1 MSVKRAATTELN
13 HDNWDQEDSNEP
25 EDTEGFKMAPKEVLE
40 KRVIRTAKRRSNIG
54 NNEGQ
59 KSVFSGFG
67 GFNKTQKTS
76 FDFLA
81 NLTNG
86 NKANTSLSSPSV
98 TEGSS
103 SLFSSKPFTTSA
115 SSSGF
120 TALGS
125 SAPVT
130 SSTNQSSLFGKST
143 TTSPTGI
150 KFPQT
155 DTKLDSKEA
164 QSESPFKI
172 QTTSTPL
179 STFSFA
185 SKSSPTPAP
194 KSSPSSA
201 PTANVSSNVFTSSS
215 SSPFKM
221 SSTGPNFNMPTAKKD
236 KPIENKISPEK
247 KDSRETKE
255 SGGDKD
261 EIDERKLNYYKNI
274 QGLNVSVSEWI
285 EKHVKETPICILS
298 PIFKDYEKHLKDI
311 QDEYFNN
318 KESKSG
324 GEKGDFKQ
332 NVNSEKKSTP
342 TGSSLFSST
351 STTNRNTLVTEK
363 TSNIFGTPTSNNK
376 QDTTTGTTG
385 FSFGIASKTP
395 TATTTSGFS
404 LGNVSTTTSGFS
416 FGNVSKT
423 PTTTTTSGFS
433 LGNVSKTSTTTT
445 TSGFSLGNVSKTS
458 TTTTTSGFS
467 LGNVSKTPTT
477 TTISGFSL
485 GNVSKTL
492 TTTTTSGFSLGNVSK
507 TPTTT
512 STSNT
517 DQTPKKSTG
526 FSFGTNSTTISTPGL
541 PAITTTKTGFS
552 FGMNSTSQ
560 SSSLFSGTSTG
571 TITNGNSTFSFGAGK
586 PFSFNSNIQKKEEE
600 TTQSNNNEDED
611 QPPKVEFTPLVE
623 ENSVFDKKCKVFF
636 KKDGNFVDK
645 GVCTLYIK
653 KIEESGKHQLLVRAN
668 TTLGTV
674 LLNMILSASIPTQR
688 MGKNNVMLVCIP
700 TPDAKPPPT
709 PVLIRVKTS
718 EEADDLLEILN
729 KYKM

>member
-150 KFPQT
+150 KFPLT
-155 DTKLDSKEA
+155 DTKLDSKEG

-194 KSSPSSA
+194 KSSPTPAPKSSPTPAPKSSPSA
-201 PTANVSSNVFTSSS
+201 PKSNVSSNVFTSSS

-221 SSTGPNFNMPTAKKD
+221 SSTNFNMPIAKKD
-236 KPIENKISPEK
+236 QPIENKISPEK

-285 EKHVKETPICILS
+285 EKHVKETPLCILS

-332 NVNSEKKSTP
+332 NVNSEIKSTP
-342 TGSSLFSST
+342 TGSSLFSNT

-363 TSNIFGTPTSNNK
+363 TSSIFGTPTSNNK
-376 QDTTTGTTG
+376 QETTTGTTG

-395 TATTTSGFS
+395 TATTT
-404 LGNVSTTTSGFS
+404 N
-416 FGNVSKT
+416 
-423 PTTTTTSGFS
+423 
-433 LGNVSKTSTTTT
+433 
-445 TSGFSLGNVSKTS
+445 
-458 TTTTTSGFS
+458 
-467 LGNVSKTPTT
+467 
-477 TTISGFSL
+477 
-485 GNVSKTL
+485 
-492 TTTTTSGFSLGNVSK
+492 
-507 TPTTT
+507 
-512 STSNT
+512 
-517 DQTPKKSTG
+517 QTPKKSTG
-526 FSFGTNSTTISTPGL
+526 FSFGTNSTTTSTPGL